1 MRFRTKI
8 FTPLLM
14 VAVFTAAL
22 IAVFVGGPMMDL
34 RRTKVLAI
42 SATAATKLDRDVHQN
57 IRLRSD
63 QDSPDYKRLE
73 GQLRRAARADRL
85 VTVA

>member
-1 MRFRTKI
+1 MRFRRKV

-22 IAVFVGGPMMDL
+22 IVFVGGPMMDL

-42 SATAATKLDRDVHQN
+42 SATAPTMLDRDVHQN
-57 IRLRSD
+57 FDCVPIRVLLITRGSMGNCD
-63 QDSPDYKRLE
+63 AQRGPIGS
-73 GQLRRAARADRL
+73 
-85 VTVA
+85 

>member
-42 SATAATKLDRDVHQN
+42 SATAATIDRDVHQN
-57 IRLRSD
+57 FDCVPIRILLITRGSRGNCD
-63 QDSPDYKRLE
+63 AQRGPIGS
-73 GQLRRAARADRL
+73 
-85 VTVA
+85 